1 MIEPELERGVHLDG
15 CSSSRNL
22 FDSNEDFVG
31 EIVSERYFVLMY
43 KFCKG
48 DYGEEKQ
55 VVAKLSEEGGQI
67 YFFRNSGQ
75 GGDLLGFICPI
86 FLTINRFYF

>member
-1 MIEPELERGVHLDG
+1 MCSSWR
-15 CSSSRNL
+15 CSSSSNL

-31 EIVSERYFVLMY
+31 EIVSEGFFVLRY

-55 VVAKLSEEGGQI
+55 VVE
-67 YFFRNSGQ
+67 
-75 GGDLLGFICPI
+75 D
-86 FLTINRFYF
+86 

>member
-1 MIEPELERGVHLDG
+1 MMDSDLVVRYSMIEPGYKEVFILMDVFLAAT
-15 CSSSRNL
+15 L

-31 EIVSERYFVLMY
+31 EIVSERFFMLRH

-55 VVAKLSEEGGQI
+55 VAE
-67 YFFRNSGQ
+67 
-75 GGDLLGFICPI
+75 D
-86 FLTINRFYF
+86 